1 MTAIAVSP
9 YHLTTREP
17 PAMAALL
24 LGARVF
30 TVMPGVMGAA
40 GSRDSVRS
48 TAKHSARYAALL
60 DSWSW
65 SMPLWRA
72 GVIDSAH
79 AGDDAAADLE
89 AVWDKIAADDRY
101 ISLRPFMHLRLE
113 SDRRQL
119 IEAVAADVLK
129 GGPNPAVCVPLAAG
143 LDRFAARHR
152 LVVARAAPT
161 SVAQRAEALLGEPLV
176 TTVVPLLQQATAE
189 QMLDARRLLATPL
202 TAWRAALAREDGPTR
217 SQIGDAAAALERA
230 FPACL
235 AQLTATA
242 DPSDPPIMWGPV
254 SIAIATLPPD
264 AVLTSSVTAAESF
277 LRKSPS
283 PAATSGSVATTTL
296 PALADPADFTRVTT
310 MIIKPLGRPVVAS

>member
-40 GSRDSVRS
+40 GNRDSVRS

-65 SMPLWRA
+65 SMPLWQA

-89 AVWDKIAADDRY
+89 AVWDKIASDDRY
-101 ISLRPFMHLRLE
+101 LSLRPFMHPGLE
-113 SDRRQL
+113 NDRKQL

-129 GGPNPAVCVPLAAG
+129 GGPNPAICVPLAAG

-152 LVVARAAPT
+152 FIVARAAPT
-161 SVAQRAEALLGEPLV
+161 SVAQRAEARLGEPLV
-176 TTVVPLLQQATAE
+176 TTVIPLLQQATAR
-189 QMLDARRLLATPL
+189 QLLDARHLLSTPL
-202 TAWRAALAREDGPTR
+202 AAWRTALSREGAPTR
-217 SQIGDAAAALERA
+217 SEIGDAAADLQRA

-235 AQLTATA
+235 AQLLATA
-242 DPSDPPIMWGPV
+242 DRRDPPIMWGPV

-264 AVLTSSVTAAESF
+264 AVLSSSVTAADTF
-277 LRKSPS
+277 LRKSPRPS
-283 PAATSGSVATTTL
+283 TASDSASTTTL
-296 PALADPADFTRVTT
+296 PAVATAADFTRVTT
-310 MIIKPLGRPVVAS
+310 MIVKPLGRAVPAS